1 MDRRVGP
8 IAVIMNNAYREAVR
22 ARILH
27 GLFALAMATTAYA
40 IIVGEYASKDASRVL
55 SDLGAASISVYGVAV
70 AIVMGATSLYRELE
84 LKTLFPILARPLH
97 RAQYLLGKYLGTLLT
112 LLVFMLTNAAVLLV
126 CVGVMQGVRS
136 WTAPLL
142 LAAGVGVVGILAWRA
157 AALRTEFTAIALM
170 ALLLLGYWVAREA
183 PYARQV
189 VVVSVALSFLEVA
202 LVTAF
207 ATFFSAFSSPFLTAV
222 FTLAVFVVGRSAD
235 TLANLPV
242 KVFGQWVHDA
252 GVFLS
257 KIFPNL
263 MVYVPARSVLVGEAV
278 EVSVGSYLLWAG
290 LQSVG
295 WCALLLAGAS
305 WIFQRRDFV

>member
-1 MDRRVGP
+1 MGGLVSP
-8 IAVIMNNAYREAVR
+8 VIVIMRNAYREAVR

-40 IIVGEYASKDASRVL
+40 IVVGEYASKDSSRVL

-70 AIVMGATSLYRELE
+70 AIIMGATSLYRELE
-84 LKTLFPILARPLH
+84 LKTLFPVLARPLH
-97 RAQYLLGKYLGTLLT
+97 RAHYLLGKYLGTLLT
-112 LLVFMLTNAAVLLV
+112 LLVFMLTNVAVLLL
-126 CVGVMQGVRS
+126 CVGIMEGVRS

-142 LAAGVGVVGILAWRA
+142 LAGGVGVAGALAWRVA
-157 AALRTEFTAIALM
+157 TVRFEFSALALLAALA
-170 ALLLLGYWVAREA
+170 LGYWVAREA

-189 VVVSVALSFLEVA
+189 VVVSVVLSFLEVA
-202 LVTAF
+202 LVAAF

-235 TLANLPV
+235 TLATLPV
-242 KVFGQWVHDA
+242 KVFGQWVHEV
-252 GVFLS
+252 GSLLS
-257 KIFPNL
+257 KVFPNL

-278 EVSVGSYLLWAG
+278 EASVGNYLLWAG
-290 LQSVG
+290 LQSLG
-295 WCALLLAGAS
+295 WCTLLLVGAS